1 MLTCVLR
8 ALLIVKLE
16 TPMSYLPLS
25 TPAMIVSK
33 PAGWYTT
40 LTPSFC
46 ATALNRST
54 SMPSTVLPSAFRNSL
69 GAYVASVPTTI
80 LPADLTLAGSL
91 AARAAS
97 TLWDA
102 AGVLPEVVGVDREL
116 EPQALRARPTI
127 AAPAVNVTTGRRRRA
142 IRGIPSTEAG
152 LA

>member
-8 ALLIVKLE
+8 ALLMVKLE

-40 LTPSFC
+40 LTPSFW

-54 SMPSTVLPSAFRNSL
+54 SLPS
-69 GAYVASVPTTI
+69 TI

-102 AGVLPEVVGVDREL
+102 DGVLPEVVGVDREL

-127 AAPAVNVTTGRRRRA
+127 AAPVVSVTTVGRRLA
-142 IRGIPSTEAG
+142 IGSIPSTEAG
-152 LA
+152 LACSD